1 MIFVFK
7 FGCKTVFL
15 VVLTFHSSLSFDS
28 GVVLTHEPLGYKILK
43 MKYRSKL
50 ITHLPR

>member
-15 VVLTFHSSLSFDS
+15 AVLTFHSSLSFVS
-28 GVVLTHEPLGYKILK
+28 GVVLTRDPLGYKILK